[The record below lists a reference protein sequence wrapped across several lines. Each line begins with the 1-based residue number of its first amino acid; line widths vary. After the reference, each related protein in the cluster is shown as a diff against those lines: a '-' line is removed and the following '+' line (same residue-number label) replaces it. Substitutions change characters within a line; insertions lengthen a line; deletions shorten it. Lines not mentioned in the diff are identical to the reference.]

1 MEKSSLLRH
10 SSLIVYR
17 LTFRNSKQVSP
28 RRFCEKGH
36 AFSSQTRPSEKRRNR
51 VQSLLMRSRVFFLGT
66 DRTNVCWIK
75 EVCKTLAPKSCG
87 SLPLDVVDYVE
98 EFDGY
103 LVNLHLN
110 LGCLAR
116 NKVLDDELNNA
127 PASCNLP
134 CFHIKKTG
142 KYCYM
147 GTS

>member
-1 MEKSSLLRH
+1 M
-10 SSLIVYR
+10 
-17 LTFRNSKQVSP
+17 
-28 RRFCEKGH
+28 
-36 AFSSQTRPSEKRRNR
+36 
-51 VQSLLMRSRVFFLGT
+51 
-66 DRTNVCWIK
+66 CWIK
-75 EVCKTLAPKSCG
+75 EGCKTLAPKSCG

-110 LGCLAR
+110 LGCLAH

-127 PASCNLP
+127 RPAFCNLP

-147 GTS
+147 GTRNNNFSNRRHIGQITVTSV